1 MHQIL
6 AGDAK
11 YQSWSV
17 SNIKH
22 YVVTRL
28 TAKPFSC
35 LKIRLNE
42 AGIACIAY
50 KVKRLCV
57 AIFS

>member
-17 SNIKH
+17 STNR
-22 YVVTRL
+22 YVVTMVL
-28 TAKPFSC
+28 VPT
-35 LKIRLNE
+35 
-42 AGIACIAY
+42 
-50 KVKRLCV
+50 
-57 AIFS
+57 IFMFED